1 MKKVFFAIFLSLL
14 PMIFLMGVS
23 RVVLL
28 GYPTNEFVPTPLEF
42 VNMFNSMPDFMQ
54 LTRDSFDKA
63 NQVILKFDGLSVS
76 SLSSVWNLSPITDIG
91 SFFNAFGE
99 FFKALGE
106 TFKWLGSC
114 LATTFEL
121 IWCGVEMVFNFVS
134 IPVRFMV
141 WLFSSLFKPY
151 SNVS

>member
-1 MKKVFFAIFLSLL
+1 MKKVFFVIFLALL
-14 PMIFLMGVS
+14 PMVFLMGVS

-28 GYPTNEFVPTPLEF
+28 GYPADKFLPTPLEF

-54 LTRDSFDKA
+54 LTRNSFDKA
-63 NQVILKFDGLSVS
+63 NQVIIKFDGLSVS
-76 SLSSVWNLSPITDIG
+76 SLTSVWKLSSITSIG

-99 FFKALGE
+99 FFKALGDS
-106 TFKWLGSC
+106 FKWLGSC
-114 LATTFEL
+114 LVTSFEL

-141 WLFSSLFKPY
+141 WFFGSLFKPY
-151 SNVS
+151 STLA

>member
-1 MKKVFFAIFLSLL
+1 MKKVFFVIFLALL
-14 PMIFLMGVS
+14 PMVFLMGVS

-28 GYPTNEFVPTPLEF
+28 GYPADNFVPTPLEF

-76 SLSSVWNLSPITDIG
+76 SLSSVWKLSPITDIV

-114 LATTFEL
+114 LVTTFEL
-121 IWCGVEMVFNFVS
+121 IWCGVV
-134 IPVRFMV
+134 
-141 WLFSSLFKPY
+141 
-151 SNVS
+151 